1 MASFLG
7 RPLLLHHEAD
17 ETCRNVAAEIG
28 VQAWPIDDSHLV
40 NVALWID
47 YDADEFPNLLIGDQL
62 YHNEKGLKF
71 RNVTEQSQ
79 LVIDHHPM
87 GGVVADIRL
96 RR

>member
-1 MASFLG
+1 
-7 RPLLLHHEAD
+7 
-17 ETCRNVAAEIG
+17 VAAEIG